1 MNRIHALTDLSA
13 RQATEQMASGDLR
26 AVDYAQALLER
37 AEATVSFGSLL
48 HVEPEALLAAAAS
61 LDAAPRPAPGTLPL
75 YGVPMAFKDNIDVA
89 GMPTTAG
96 SPWMADHRPRIHAG
110 VTQRLLDAGALVL
123 GKTNLHEW
131 SQGVT
136 GHNHAFGP
144 SRNPFD
150 RERITGGSSG
160 GNAALLGLHGAP
172 AAIGTDTGGSVRVPA
187 AHCGLVGFRPTVH
200 RWPDE
205 GLVPISPTFDTAGVM
220 ARSVDDC
227 VLVDHAV
234 AGGPLRIAPLSLA
247 GVRLGVPEAYFWE
260 DVDPPVAEL
269 ARDSIARL
277 RAAGAV
283 LVPCDLAEAG
293 ALFQQGSMSISLY
306 EILPALAA
314 YFARHDRPFDARAL
328 TDSVASP
335 DVRPLFERLF
345 GAGAITPEAYA
356 HALHTLRPRMQA
368 VYREGFARHG
378 LAALVF
384 PTSPLTAARGDDAA
398 LFHHVGALG
407 QLHRH
412 RHVLLHQ
419 QHRRAARIDLADG
432 LEHVSTTV
440 GARPSEGSSSS
451 SSLGGSSAR
460 GRWPPSA
467 AGRPRASRPGCPAS
481 ASAPGTAPAPAP
493 SSGAAALGPAGSCPA
508 PGSPAPSCR

>member
-13 RQATEQMASGDLR
+13 REAAERMAGGDLR
-26 AVDYAQALLER
+26 ATDYAQALLER
-37 AEATVSFGSLL
+37 AEATVAFGALL
-48 HVEPEALLAAAAS
+48 HVDPEVLLASAAA
-61 LDAAPRPAPGTLPL
+61 LDAGPRPAPGTRPL
-75 YGVPMAFKDNIDVA
+75 HGVPLAFKDNIDVA

-96 SPWMADHRPRIHAG
+96 SPWMADHRPRLHAG

-136 GHNHAFGP
+136 GHNHGFGP

-150 RERITGGSSG
+150 AARVTGGSSG
-160 GNAALLGLHGAP
+160 GNAALLGLRAVP

-187 AHCGLVGFRPTVH
+187 ALCALVGFRPTVH
-200 RWPDE
+200 RWPDD

-227 VLVDHAV
+227 VLLDHAV
-234 AGGPLRIAPLSLA
+234 AGGPLRIAALPLA

-260 DVDPPVAEL
+260 DLDAPVAEL
-269 ARDSIARL
+269 ARASLERL

-293 ALFQQGSMSISLY
+293 ALFQQGSMSISLH

-314 YFARHDRPFDARAL
+314 YFARHGRPFDARAL
-328 TDSVASP
+328 TDAVVSP

-345 GAGAITPEAYA
+345 GAQAVTPEAYA

-368 VYREGFARHG
+368 AYRDCFARHD

-384 PTSPLTAARGDDAA
+384 PTSPLTAARIGEDVDVM
-398 LFHHVGALG
+398 LC
-407 QLHRH
+407 
-412 RHVLLHQ
+412 
-419 QHRRAARIDLADG
+419 
-432 LEHVSTTV
+432 
-440 GARPSEGSSSS
+440 
-451 SSLGGSSAR
+451 
-460 GRWPPSA
+460 
-467 AGRPRASRPGCPAS
+467 GRPVPAFS
-481 ASAPGTAPAPAP
+481 AYIRNT
-493 SSGAAALGPAGSCPA
+493 GPAGMAGLPAVSLPMGLAANGLPAGLELTGA
-508 PGSPAPSCR
+508 PGCDTALLALALGVEKALPAAPLAPVVLAAAEG

>member
-1 MNRIHALTDLSA
+1 MNRIHALSDLSA
-13 RQATEQMASGDLR
+13 RQAAEQMASGELR
-26 AVDYAQALLER
+26 AADYAQALLDR
-37 AEATVSFGSLL
+37 AEATVSFGALL
-48 HVEPEALLAAAAS
+48 HVEPDALRASAAA
-61 LDAAPRPAPGTLPL
+61 LDAAPRPAPGTRPLPL
-75 YGVPMAFKDNIDVA
+75 HGVPLAFKDNIDVA

-96 SPWMADHRPRIHAG
+96 SPWMADHRPRLHAG

-150 RERITGGSSG
+150 PARITGGSSG
-160 GNAALLGLHGAP
+160 GNAALLGVRGVP

-234 AGGPLRIAPLSLA
+234 AGGPLRIAPLSLT

-260 DVDPPVAEL
+260 DVDPPVAAL
-269 ARDSIARL
+269 ARASLQRL
-277 RAAGAV
+277 REAGAM
-283 LVPCDLAEAG
+283 LVPCELGEVG
-293 ALFQQGSMSISLY
+293 ALFQQGAMSISLF

-314 YFARHDRPFDARAL
+314 YFARHGRPFDARAL
-328 TDSVASP
+328 TDAVASP

-345 GAGAITPEAYA
+345 VATAITPEAYD

-368 VYREGFARHG
+368 LYRDCFARHA

-384 PTSPLTAARGDDAA
+384 PTSPLTAARLGEDVEVTLCGRSVPAFSTYIRNTGPAGMAGLPA
-398 LFHHVGALG
+398 LSLPMG
-407 QLHRH
+407 
-412 RHVLLHQ
+412 
-419 QHRRAARIDLADG
+419 LASNGLPAG
-432 LEHVSTTV
+432 LELT
-440 GARPSEGSSSS
+440 G
-451 SSLGGSSAR
+451 
-460 GRWPPSA
+460 
-467 AGRPRASRPGCPAS
+467 
-481 ASAPGTAPAPAP
+481 APGTDTALLALALGVERALPPAPVSHTVQKLAN
-493 SSGAAALGPAGSCPA
+493 G
-508 PGSPAPSCR
+508 

>member
-13 RQATEQMASGDLR
+13 RQAAEQMASGELR
-26 AVDYAQALLER
+26 AVDYAQALLDR
-37 AEATVSFGSLL
+37 AEATVSFGALL
-48 HVEPEALLAAAAS
+48 HVEPDALLASAAA
-61 LDAAPRPAPGTLPL
+61 LDAAPRHLLDTPLGTRPL
-75 YGVPMAFKDNIDVA
+75 HGVPLAFKDNIDVA

-96 SPWMADHRPRIHAG
+96 SPWMADHRPRLHAG

-150 RERITGGSSG
+150 PARITGGSSG
-160 GNAALLGLHGAP
+160 GNAALLGLRGVA

-187 AHCGLVGFRPTVH
+187 AHCGLVGFRPSVH

-234 AGGPLRIAPLSLA
+234 AGGPLRIAPLSLT

-269 ARDSIARL
+269 ARASLQRL
-277 RAAGAV
+277 REAGAV
-283 LVPCDLAEAG
+283 LVPCELGEVG
-293 ALFQQGSMSISLY
+293 ALFQQGAMSISLF

-314 YFARHDRPFDARAL
+314 YFARHGRPFDARAL
-328 TDSVASP
+328 TDAVASP

-345 GAGAITPEAYA
+345 GATAITPEAYD

-368 VYREGFARHG
+368 LYRDCFARHD

-384 PTSPLTAARGDDAA
+384 PTSPLTAARLGEDVEVTLCGRPVPAFSTYIRNTGPAGMAGLPA
-398 LFHHVGALG
+398 LSLPMG
-407 QLHRH
+407 
-412 RHVLLHQ
+412 
-419 QHRRAARIDLADG
+419 LASNGLPAG
-432 LEHVSTTV
+432 LELT
-440 GARPSEGSSSS
+440 G
-451 SSLGGSSAR
+451 
-460 GRWPPSA
+460 
-467 AGRPRASRPGCPAS
+467 
-481 ASAPGTAPAPAP
+481 APGTDTALLALALGVERALPPAPVSHTVQKLAN
-493 SSGAAALGPAGSCPA
+493 G
-508 PGSPAPSCR
+508 